1 MLQWR
6 LIRADHRIRK
16 LLHLN
21 LKLTRRGGG
30 SISTAGVLAP
40 QSKGG
45 AMADEPEKPA
55 STNPA
60 SENRALAM
68 LLRLEARVE
77 GLADE
82 LQRVK
87 GRLAYVESR
96 LARIETEYNS
106 FVASDAR
113 VERDGNMSL
122 DIAEIAPPLLPGEDQ
137 EALAEVARQIKA
149 RRTRVHVLSDD
160 ERTALDAAWRSGI
173 VSREEMAAF
182 WKRRLG

>member
-1 MLQWR
+1 
-6 LIRADHRIRK
+6 
-16 LLHLN
+16 
-21 LKLTRRGGG
+21 
-30 SISTAGVLAP
+30 
-40 QSKGG
+40 
-45 AMADEPEKPA
+45 MADEPE
-55 STNPA
+55 NPA
-60 SENRALAM
+60 SENPASENPALAM
-68 LLRLEARVE
+68 LLRLEARVD

-106 FVASDAR
+106 LVASDVCMRRGAG
-113 VERDGNMSL
+113 DMSL

-137 EALAEVARQIKA
+137 DALAEVARQIKA

-160 ERTALDAAWRSGI
+160 EKAALDAAWRSGI

>member
-1 MLQWR
+1 
-6 LIRADHRIRK
+6 
-16 LLHLN
+16 
-21 LKLTRRGGG
+21 
-30 SISTAGVLAP
+30 
-40 QSKGG
+40 
-45 AMADEPEKPA
+45 MADEPENPA
-55 STNPA
+55 SEKPEFKNPESKNPESKNPESKNPA
-60 SENRALAM
+60 SENPALAM

-87 GRLAYVESR
+87 GRLAYVEAR

-113 VERDGNMSL
+113 IEREAGGGVSL

-160 ERTALDAAWRSGI
+160 ERAALDAAWRSGI

>member
-1 MLQWR
+1 MLAR
-6 LIRADHRIRK
+6 
-16 LLHLN
+16 
-21 LKLTRRGGG
+21 
-30 SISTAGVLAP
+30 

-45 AMADEPEKPA
+45 AMADEPENPA
-55 STNPA
+55 SEKPEFKNPESKNPA
-60 SENRALAM
+60 SENPALAM

-113 VERDGNMSL
+113 IEREAGGMSL

-160 ERTALDAAWRSGI
+160 ERAALDAAWRSGI